1 MIRPV
6 VLGSVAAAIAAAAV
20 LSLHGVQAAAP
31 ATPAQPA
38 QAVPTA
44 PKAPPVDL
52 VAGQKIATQVCA
64 ACHGADGNSPTPA
77 NPKLA
82 AQHPEYLAK
91 QLHDFRPRDGAQPL
105 RPSPI
110 MMPFAQQLSEQ
121 DILNV
126 SAFYAA
132 QPLKPAFAG
141 NKELV
146 ELGQRIYRAGIP
158 EKRVPACASCHGP
171 SGSGMPAQYPRLHG
185 QFAAYTEAQMVAFA
199 TGARP
204 NNLPMQQI
212 AERMSER
219 EIRAVAD
226 YIAGLR

>member
-1 MIRPV
+1 MMRPV
-6 VLGSVAAAIAAAAV
+6 VLGSVAALAAV
-20 LSLHGVQAAAP
+20 AVLVAHGVRAAAP

-44 PKAPPVDL
+44 PAAPKVDL
-52 VAGQKIATQVCA
+52 VAGQKIATEVCA
-64 ACHGADGNSPTPA
+64 ACHGADGNSATPA

-91 QLHDFRPRDGAQPL
+91 QLYDFRPREGAQPM
-105 RPSPI
+105 RPNAV
-110 MMPFAQQLSEQ
+110 MMPFAAQLSPQ

-126 SAFYAA
+126 SAYYAA

-141 NKELV
+141 AKDLV
-146 ELGQRIYRAGIP
+146 EIGQRIYRSGIP
-158 EKRVPACASCHGP
+158 EKRIPACASCHGP
-171 SGSGMPAQYPRLHG
+171 TGSGIPAQYPRLHG
-185 QFAAYTEAQMVAFA
+185 QFAAYTEAQMVLFA
-199 TGARP
+199 TGGRP

-219 EIRAVAD
+219 EIRAVSD